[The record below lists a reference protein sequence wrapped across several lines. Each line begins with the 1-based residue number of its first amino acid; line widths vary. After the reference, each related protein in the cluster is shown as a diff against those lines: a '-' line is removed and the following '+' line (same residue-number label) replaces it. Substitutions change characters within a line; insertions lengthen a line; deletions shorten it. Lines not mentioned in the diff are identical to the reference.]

1 MNSLTDL
8 RELFDPHPRLELHVL
23 HVQVLGIGGGAVGEL
38 HLHGHHVC
46 VGAERLP
53 AEAVLHRQALP
64 GDAVQQLVVLQ
75 GAGGR
80 DGLQVG
86 GRRGDDE
93 QPSGSRTAAAGEC
106 ESCSHTLSTFLIDM
120 AQ

>member
-1 MNSLTDL
+1 M
-8 RELFDPHPRLELHVL
+8 
-23 HVQVLGIGGGAVGEL
+23 QVLGVGGGTVGEL
-38 HLHGHHVC
+38 HLHRHHVC

-86 GRRGDDE
+86 RGGGDDE
-93 QPSGSRTAAAGEC
+93 QSSGSRIGCSRCACTRPASSNDVAQQ
-106 ESCSHTLSTFLIDM
+106 ESPPR
-120 AQ
+120 

>member
-1 MNSLTDL
+1 M
-8 RELFDPHPRLELHVL
+8 
-23 HVQVLGIGGGAVGEL
+23 QILGVGGGAVGEL

-86 GRRGDDE
+86 RGGGNE
-93 QPSGSRTAAAGEC
+93 QGDCNARSR
-106 ESCSHTLSTFLIDM
+106 
-120 AQ
+120 